1 MKNIVIGLVVLAM
14 VVTSPVIAKT
24 TDDDQAVRNVL
35 ASFDEAFNRHD
46 ADAVAALYTDDAEF
60 VNVAGMWWRG
70 RAEIKRGTA
79 FLRIFF
85 KTLQF
90 RLTRFQ

>member
-14 VVTSPVIAKT
+14 VVSSPVIAKT
-24 TDDDQAVRNVL
+24 ADDEQAVRKVL

-60 VNVAGMWWRG
+60 INV
-70 RAEIKRGTA
+70 
-79 FLRIFF
+79 
-85 KTLQF
+85 
-90 RLTRFQ
+90 